1 MSGFEIYLILQLDG
15 FILALCLL
23 AFFLVM
29 AALIF
34 FGIST
39 ENSVDKKT
47 WVKRGIKSLWLALA
61 FSIVATLIPNTKT
74 AIAILTV
81 PSILNDATAQKIPAK
96 VLNVIN
102 KKLDSI
108 LKESNK

>member
-15 FILALCLL
+15 FIKTLWLL
-23 AFFLVM
+23 TLSLFM

-34 FGIST
+34 FGKST

-61 FSIVATLIPNTKT
+61 FSIVAVLIPSTKT
-74 AIAILTV
+74 AIAMLTV
-81 PSILNDATAQKIPAK
+81 PSVLNNATAQKIPAK
-96 VLNVIN
+96 ILNVID

-108 LKESNK
+108 LNESNK